1 MCVVIVGG
9 NERMEQQYKVICRDF
24 GYRAKVFTKMPADFK
39 RQIGCP
45 DLLVLFTG
53 TVSHKMVACAAEEA
67 RRKQVRIAR
76 CHTSSCC
83 ALRDLLQAHCGR
95 CGSCPCGQTCPQGE
109 AKDGRAKASTEV
121 S

>member
-67 RRKQVRIAR
+67 RRKQVRVAR

-83 ALRDLLQAHCGR
+83 ALRELLQTHCGA
-95 CGSCPCGQTCPQGE
+95 CPCGQVCPNCE
-109 AKDGRAKASTEV
+109 AEGPKASAIV
-121 S
+121 SIN